1 MYEGRTSQWEIT
13 LEWREK
19 AEQFVNMA
27 FDIPARPAKVLCP
40 CKRCNNIKRQT
51 KEELSKHLIKNG
63 FTPNYYTWVC
73 HGEHT
78 AKHAR
83 TESQQSQPAGE
94 FVAGFDDCLDAFLDA
109 NAPENPNIEEAAPEE
124 AETSEEPE
132 QSTQKFYEALFAA
145 QKPLHAHTEVTQIDA
160 VARLLAFKCDVNL
173 PRDRFDD
180 LLAIVGSI
188 LPQGHLLTKTFY
200 ESTKILRA
208 LKMSYEQ
215 IDACPKGC
223 MLFRKEH
230 LETNY
235 CIHCKSSR
243 YFEVDAGDGQKKQTR
258 VAQKILRYLPILP
271 RL

>member
-1 MYEGRTSQWEIT
+1 M
-13 LEWREK
+13 
-19 AEQFVNMA
+19 
-27 FDIPARPAKVLCP
+27 
-40 CKRCNNIKRQT
+40 
-51 KEELSKHLIKNG
+51 
-63 FTPNYYTWVC
+63 
-73 HGEHT
+73 
-78 AKHAR
+78 
-83 TESQQSQPAGE
+83 
-94 FVAGFDDCLDAFLDA
+94 
-109 NAPENPNIEEAAPEE
+109 
-124 AETSEEPE
+124 
-132 QSTQKFYEALFAA
+132 
-145 QKPLHAHTEVTQIDA
+145 EVIQIDA

-173 PRDRFDD
+173 PRYRFDD

-258 VAQKILRYLPILP
+258 VAQKILRYLPIIP
-271 RL
+271 RLQRLFMTEESAQQMRWAVEGIRYRPDKMVHPSDGEAWQSFVKKYPKKAGDLLSVAIGISNDGFNPFGMTAATGTPRTHRGSTRDRTRPWSPRSGRSAVEGTGPLGKPCSGR